1 MFTRPGRNWIGPE
14 FDYSE
19 GRWERGSTYKYKI
32 GRQTTMRPGEQ
43 AYTVG
48 ILAERVTL
56 AQDSP
61 HGETNQ
67 AAGGQSTDEAE
78 ARDGGSN
85 VDVFPPAF

>member
-1 MFTRPGRNWIGPE
+1 
-14 FDYSE
+14 
-19 GRWERGSTYKYKI
+19 
-32 GRQTTMRPGEQ
+32 MRAGKQ
-43 AYTVG
+43 AYRVG

-67 AAGGQSTDEAE
+67 AADGQSTDKAE
-78 ARDGGSN
+78 THDGGSD